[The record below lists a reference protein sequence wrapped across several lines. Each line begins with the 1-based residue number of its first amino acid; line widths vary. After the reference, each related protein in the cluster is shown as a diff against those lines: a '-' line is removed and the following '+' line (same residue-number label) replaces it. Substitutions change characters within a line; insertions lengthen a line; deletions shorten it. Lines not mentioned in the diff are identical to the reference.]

1 VVTKKTS
8 SKPNIT
14 HLTVPSSVTTT
25 ITNKTAGEYRARARE
40 FYIRDQK
47 LTGFWI
53 RVNPNGRKVY
63 GCYGRLFGN
72 KETVRVTIGNTE
84 LFTAAQARKEAEKHL
99 REIRS
104 GISPK
109 AVSKA
114 ERDRAVN
121 TLETLI
127 PEYISIR
134 ELAPRT
140 QHDIPYRVHRH
151 MGALVKKDVG
161 ELTVDDLRLWWQ
173 KKQAKGSKEVCLRYV
188 SALLTYAQAR
198 GLVER
203 NVAQDFRKGILGGLK
218 QRDPKKRHISIYD
231 IEDWVYSFLN
241 QSVPHPSYK
250 KQNGQWEIEPRV
262 NSPAIW
268 NSNPTIS
275 ETQRDYI
282 LFLLITGKRKEEAA
296 RITWSD
302 VQFRKSIATI
312 TLKKTKSGKVDVIP
326 MTNLMWHM
334 IKYRQESPNKHP
346 KWVFPNRYGS
356 GPINNVRKTLEKIC
370 HHSIDNFSIDLPET
384 ISVHDLR
391 RTFATMSAEL
401 GMTKGETAIL
411 LNHSQRDV
419 TEGYISRSLGIKL
432 ENIERV
438 EKHLLPQIGA
448 NPVHGWI
455 KVHWYGGNEN
465 WWDTAPPAP
474 EEEPIYY

>member
-1 VVTKKTS
+1 MVTKKTS

-14 HLTVPSSVTTT
+14 RLNVPSSVTTT
-25 ITNKTAGEYRARARE
+25 ITNKTSGEYRARAKE

-84 LFTAAQARKEAEKHL
+84 LFTAAQARKEAEEHL

-151 MGALVKKDVG
+151 MGALVKKDVS

-188 SALLTYAQAR
+188 STLLTYAQAR
-198 GLVER
+198 ELVER

-231 IEDWVYSFLN
+231 IEDWVYSFLK

-250 KQNGQWEIEPRV
+250 KQNGQWEMKPRI

-296 RITWSD
+296 IGAFRAAQPTGSEAKHFTNRQIKQLIEAFTGKHQRISKFFCSD
-302 VQFRKSIATI
+302 SGVMFMSLDGAITAKVVKHFTDLKEPILSVFDSYICREGLKDNLIKVMNGVITDTLGGYAISIKANKEIEDLASKSIQGI
-312 TLKKTKSGKVDVIP
+312 
-326 MTNLMWHM
+326 M
-334 IKYRQESPNKHP
+334 
-346 KWVFPNRYGS
+346 
-356 GPINNVRKTLEKIC
+356 
-370 HHSIDNFSIDLPET
+370 DLA
-384 ISVHDLR
+384 DLR
-391 RTFATMSAEL
+391 DEYLYRPEDT
-401 GMTKGETAIL
+401 
-411 LNHSQRDV
+411 QRC
-419 TEGYISRSLGIKL
+419 EEYEQRWEQHKEWLYM
-432 ENIERV
+432 IER
-438 EKHLLPQIGA
+438 
-448 NPVHGWI
+448 
-455 KVHWYGGNEN
+455 
-465 WWDTAPPAP
+465 
-474 EEEPIYY
+474 PIYINL